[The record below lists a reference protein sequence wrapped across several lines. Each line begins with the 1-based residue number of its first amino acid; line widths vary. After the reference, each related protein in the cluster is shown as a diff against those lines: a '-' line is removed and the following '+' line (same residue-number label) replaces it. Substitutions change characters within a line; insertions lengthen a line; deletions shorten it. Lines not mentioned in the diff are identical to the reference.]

1 MSDTDLGKLVRVY
14 RKIRTKRAEL
24 SAQFKEADG
33 DLKEQQETIKQ
44 ALLKY
49 CDDNGV
55 ESVRTPDGLFY
66 RTVKTRYWTSDWES
80 MYKFIM
86 EHELPEFFEKRLNQ
100 KHVRQFLDENPD
112 AVPAGLNAD
121 SEFAITVRSK

>member
-24 SAQFKEADG
+24 SAKFKEEDG
-33 DLKEQQETIKQ
+33 DLKEQLETIKQ

-86 EHELPEFFEKRLNQ
+86 ENELPEFFEKRLNQ

-112 AVPAGLNAD
+112 AVQQG
-121 SEFAITVRSK
+121 